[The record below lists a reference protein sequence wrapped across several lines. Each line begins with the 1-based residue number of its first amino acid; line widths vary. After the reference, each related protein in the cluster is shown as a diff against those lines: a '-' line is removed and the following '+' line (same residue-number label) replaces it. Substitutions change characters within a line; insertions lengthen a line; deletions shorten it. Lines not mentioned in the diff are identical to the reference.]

1 METIA
6 GKTELKL
13 SSLNKKEI
21 NMTKNKA
28 LQLCKKQVFQM
39 LRCSCCSLK
48 KKHLPAMCTWSA
60 CRPWIKS
67 LLHPTLSPNCVFK
80 DFLVAADKD
89 YPGIP
94 EESLWHTCT
103 CNITVS
109 AQLGIETWILLSIWD
124 YLNFMRELTQR
135 VIIGSLAML
144 WLYCTIHS
152 NQFCERQCTKSI

>member
-1 METIA
+1 M
-6 GKTELKL
+6 
-13 SSLNKKEI
+13 KKRLMWQKI
-21 NMTKNKA
+21 KHYIYVKSRFV
-28 LQLCKKQVFQM
+28 K
-39 LRCSCCSLK
+39 CCAVVVVPKK

-80 DFLVAADKD
+80 DFLVTADKD

-94 EESLWHTCT
+94 EDSLWHTCT
-103 CNITVS
+103 CNITVA

-135 VIIGSLAML
+135 VIIGSLGML